1 MSARRQAEP
10 ALEATRPPGEMP
22 AAALPLDAHEGV
34 PAIGV
39 TGEFVAQAALV
50 HSPLASTI
58 VRVAV
63 PSVASALLMTLF
75 TSVDAFWVGTRLG
88 PTGLAAVSTSVFWI
102 WMLIALAEMVAVG
115 LTAVASRRHGQRRPQ
130 EAARVVG
137 AALLFAL
144 GLGVAV
150 ALVGLLLV
158 DWLFAVMHTPPDVTL
173 LGRRYL
179 TAYLAGCPLIF
190 GYFAIDAA
198 FRASG
203 DTRTPFLLLTVSVVA
218 ALVLDPILILGLG
231 PAPSLGIAGA
241 AIATIL
247 TRGSAFVLGLVL
259 LTRRSMIR
267 LTGPSERAVPLI
279 ARIGLPTAATGVIFS
294 LIYVLMTR
302 TTTQFGTPALAALGI
317 GHRVESWAYM
327 VGVGFGA
334 AAAAIVGQ
342 NLGAGQVTRAER
354 SGWITTG
361 FASVVGVAAGIVEIV
376 FAEEFASLFTDDP
389 AVIAVSASYLRICA
403 LSQAFVGA
411 ELVLEGA
418 LGGAGHTLPP
428 MLTSTTLTAIRIP
441 LAAWAAL
448 RWGIDGIWWVICL
461 TATARGI
468 AMMVLWRLGRWKRKS
483 L

>member
-1 MSARRQAEP
+1 VSLPQRERDD
-10 ALEATRPPGEMP
+10 TRPPGEDMP

-39 TGEFVAQAALV
+39 TGEHVAQAALV
-50 HSPLASTI
+50 HAPLSTTI
-58 VRVAV
+58 VRVAL
-63 PSVASALLMTLF
+63 PAVASALLMTLF

-88 PTGLAAVSTSVFWI
+88 PTALAAVSTSVFWI

-115 LTAVASRRHGQRRPQ
+115 LTAVAARRHGQRHPD
-130 EAARVVG
+130 EAARAVG
-137 AALLFAL
+137 DALLFSLAL
-144 GLGVAV
+144 GTAV
-150 ALVGLLLV
+150 AITGLLTL
-158 DWLFAVMHTPPDVTL
+158 DWLFAVMRTPDDVTA
-173 LGRRYL
+173 LGKRYL

-190 GYFAIDAA
+190 GYFAVDAA
-198 FRASG
+198 FRAAG
-203 DTRTPFLLLTVSVVA
+203 DTRTPFLLLSVSVLA

-231 PAPSLGIAGA
+231 PAPTMGIAGA

-247 TRGSAFVLGLVL
+247 TRGSVFVLGLVL
-259 LTRRSMIR
+259 LARQSMIR
-267 LTGPSERAVPLI
+267 FAPPAGRTIPLI
-279 ARIGLPTAATGVIFS
+279 ARIGVPTAATGVIFS

-302 TTTQFGTPALAALGI
+302 TTTRFGTPALAALGV

-342 NLGAGQVTRAER
+342 NLGARQLARAQR

-361 FASVVGVAAGIVEIV
+361 FASIVGVIAGVFQIV
-376 FAEEFASLFTDDP
+376 FAEAFAGLFTDDP

-418 LGGAGHTLPP
+418 LGGAGYTLPP
-428 MLTSTTLTAIRIP
+428 MLASTTLTAVRIP
-441 LAAWAAL
+441 LAAWAASQ
-448 RWGIDGIWWVICL
+448 WGVVGIWWVICL

-468 AMMVLWRLGRWKRKS
+468 AMMILWRLGRWKRKS